1 MARRNSLR
9 GNPIS
14 VRHAMELCVH
24 HAKVKRN
31 LNVDRIVDL
40 MGESSTSTV
49 YKWLESGR
57 MPVVKLRAFEHVCGA
72 DYVTRYLAHSNNKLL
87 LDMPTGRKAEHRELN
102 ELSMTAHQ
110 VIGMLIGFYDGQQTA
125 DETIGALTMLM
136 EDLAHQHGNVA
147 KHQQPE
153 LQLGEES

>member
-1 MARRNSLR
+1 MARKNSLR
-9 GNPIS
+9 ENPIS
-14 VRHAMELCVH
+14 VRHAMELCVN
-24 HAKVKRN
+24 HAKAKRN
-31 LNVDRIVDL
+31 LSVERIVDL

-87 LDMPTGRKAEHRELN
+87 IDMPSGRGAEHRELN
-102 ELSMTAHQ
+102 ELSVAAHQ
-110 VIGMLIGFYDGQQTA
+110 VIGMLIGFYDGQQSA
-125 DETIGALTMLM
+125 DETVGALTSLI
-136 EDLAHQHGNVA
+136 EDLAHQRGNVA

-153 LQLGEES
+153 LLLGDE

>member
-1 MARRNSLR
+1 MPRKNSHR
-9 GNPIS
+9 VNPIS
-14 VRHAMELCVH
+14 VRHAMELCVN
-24 HAKVKRN
+24 HAKAQRN
-31 LNVDRIVDL
+31 LSVDRIVDL

-57 MPVVKLRAFEHVCGA
+57 MPVVKVRGFEHVCGV

-102 ELSMTAHQ
+102 ELSLAAHQ
-110 VIGMLIGFYDGQQTA
+110 VIAMLIGFYDNEQTA
-125 DETIGALTMLM
+125 DETIAAIKVLM

-153 LQLGEES
+153 LLLGGEQ

>member
-1 MARRNSLR
+1 MTRRNSLR

-14 VRHAMELCVH
+14 VRHAMELCVN
-24 HAKVKRN
+24 HAKTKRN

-40 MGESSTSTV
+40 MGETSTSTV

-87 LDMPTGRKAEHRELN
+87 VDIPTGRGAEHRELH

-110 VIGMLIGFYDGQQTA
+110 VIGMLMGFYDGQQST
-125 DETIGALTMLM
+125 DETVGALTSLI
-136 EDLAHQHGNVA
+136 EDLAHQRGNVA

-153 LQLGEES
+153 LQLGSEL